1 MHMPELNLTKDTICV
16 NETVLDSSTEQSV
29 ELDYLLPDYYPNIF
43 KLLKTQIVPKI
54 QSQKVSG
61 NKLYLDGISAV
72 RALYLAE
79 ETNRICSIEQTVPFS
94 KTIDLASECN
104 NPVVRVTARCYFV
117 NARAVNQRRLDIR
130 GGISCKIK
138 VTEPRETMAVCGGQG
153 AGLQFHVTP
162 MSVCD
167 GKKYA
172 VKQFTVT
179 DELELGYSKPAFQS
193 MLNYHC
199 TVSPTD
205 YKIIANK
212 VICKGDL
219 MLHILYMPTGDAP
232 FPEPMDFSIPIS
244 QIVDVPG
251 VEEDYNC
258 DVNFSVASVTFEPKA
273 AEGEESKIL
282 ICEFVINVFC
292 TGDRNKEILLADD
305 VYSTLFE
312 SAMTSMPVSVERFL
326 LTVNH
331 TAVCKQALDVDSDS
345 SIAGVYDAFCTLSE
359 YTAKVEQGS
368 MRINGMLEATVL
380 CYDNDSMPFAIDK
393 TFPVE
398 IVLDC
403 NPGTEDISFMPVAD
417 ILNVGYTISSPTQ
430 LELRAEVRVSGSIY
444 QKVRCNT
451 ISDVTINEESPK
463 DTASSCALRLY
474 YADKDEGVWDIA
486 KRFGTAMTAVMEE
499 NALDCERLPEPSM
512 LLIPMVND

>member
-1 MHMPELNLTKDTICV
+1 MHMPELNLMKDIICV
-16 NETVLDSSTEQSV
+16 NEIVLDSSAEQSV

-54 QSQKVSG
+54 QSQKISG

-72 RALYLAE
+72 KVIYLSE
-79 ETNRICSIEQTVPFS
+79 EAHRICSIEQTIPFS
-94 KTIDLASECN
+94 KTIDLASECQT
-104 NPVVRVTARCYFV
+104 PIVHVTARCYFV

-138 VTEPRETMAVCGGQG
+138 VTEPREIMTVCGGQG
-153 AGLQFHVTP
+153 NGLQFHMTP

-167 GKKYA
+167 EKKYA

-193 MLNYHC
+193 MLHYHC
-199 TVSPTD
+199 SISPTD

-219 MLHILYMPTGDAP
+219 MLHILYMPTGDSP
-232 FPEPMDFSIPIS
+232 FPEPMDFSIPVS

-258 DVNFSVASVTFEPKA
+258 DVNFQVAAVTFEPKA
-273 AEGEESKIL
+273 ADGEESKTL
-282 ICEFVINVFC
+282 LCEFVINIFC

-312 SAMTSMPVSVERFL
+312 TAMTPMPLSAERYL
-326 LTVNH
+326 MTVNH
-331 TAVCKQALDVDSDS
+331 TAICKQALDADIDG

-359 YTAKVEQGS
+359 YTAKAEQGAVKL
-368 MRINGMLEATVL
+368 NGMLEVTVL
-380 CYDNDSMPFAIDK
+380 CYDNDNMPFAIDK

-398 IVLDC
+398 IMLDC
-403 NPGTEDISFMPVAD
+403 NTGTKDISFIPTAD
-417 ILNVGYTISSPTQ
+417 ILNVGYTINSPTQ
-430 LELRAEVRVSGSIY
+430 LELRAEVRISGSIY
-444 QKVRCNT
+444 QKVRCNA
-451 ISDVTINEESPK
+451 ISDVTVNEESPK
-463 DTASSCALRLY
+463 NTASSCALRLY
-474 YADKDEGVWDIA
+474 YADKGEEIWDIA
-486 KRFGTAMTAVMEE
+486 KKFGTAMTAVMEE
-499 NALDCERLPEPSM
+499 NSLDCEQLNDPAM